1 MKIRVRL
8 FAGLREHAGWSE
20 RDVDGVTRVDDVWP
34 VLDRDGVLLGLV
46 VRVCGDR
53 VTGEFAG
60 VDVAS
65 SIATA
70 ELHVEP
76 TVIASI
82 GVGEIKLSVPKAEL
96 S

>member
-1 MKIRVRL
+1 M
-8 FAGLREHAGWSE
+8 
-20 RDVDGVTRVDDVWP
+20 
-34 VLDRDGVLLGLV
+34 LDRDRVLLGLV

-82 GVGEIKLSVPKAEL
+82 GMGEIKLSVPKNEL